1 MSVFARFKKILT
13 WTIMSTTVITML
25 TLPTAMGSEANDFGF
40 KIIKQQ
46 EAKVARQLT
55 CLARNVFYEAGSE
68 PMRGQMAEIGRAHV

>member
-46 EAKVARQLT
+46 EEDLLYFNYVKNEDT
-55 CLARNVFYEAGSE
+55 IVFWSC
-68 PMRGQMAEIGRAHV
+68 PTLVKTPFVCNI